1 MGYRRTVAESKAEGH
16 RRPAREPA
24 KRLWAGQEGSRFLW
38 TGLQQLAGN
47 QAVQRLLAQRNA
59 PGGGTAFQLPSPAE
73 LARQIVI
80 MERLRA
86 VVERYLPIT
95 EVGPALRDELGS
107 FMADQEIDRLE
118 LPIRTAD
125 EFEGQIYRLNIQVS
139 YGPETQ
145 GERLEQILTG
155 PRPEPAPPPAL
166 PSALPE
172 WLSLYSQG
180 RVGFH
185 VSLPAVPG
193 SPLIADLAA
202 PFRERGLEV
211 SSELLQEL
219 VANYEAGTEEL
230 EAVLAAVLPQEL
242 AGQIPALARLIADQL
257 MSASLSATLRTAYP
271 TRVEEA
277 EEEGELIQEI
287 LSTGETEAEVGPLQ
301 QLIGSLGAGVSLTLR
316 F

>member
-1 MGYRRTVAESKAEGH
+1 MGHARAVDESKAERH
-16 RRPAREPA
+16 RRPDRPPA
-24 KRLWAGQEGSRFLW
+24 KRLWASQEGSKSVW

-59 PGGGTAFQLPSPAE
+59 PGGGTALELPSPAE
-73 LARQIVI
+73 LARQMMT
-80 MERLRA
+80 MERLRDI
-86 VVERYLPIT
+86 VRRYLPII
-95 EVGPALRDELGS
+95 EIGPALRGELVS

-118 LPIRTAD
+118 LPIRTVD
-125 EFEGQIYRLNIQVS
+125 EFEGQVYRLNIQVS

-219 VANYEAGTEEL
+219 VTNYEAGTEEL
-230 EAVLAAVLPQEL
+230 ETILAAVLPQEL
-242 AGQIPALARLIADQL
+242 AGQIPALARLIAGQL

-271 TRVEEA
+271 TQVEEA
-277 EEEGELIQEI
+277 EEEGELMQEI
-287 LSTGETEAEVGPLQ
+287 LSTGETEAELGPLQ